1 LSLLNVIGVNSDVM
15 SIFSNVLIVLGCLPF
30 TYLEINIGSN
40 LKRTNFWKFI
50 IDKINSRKGKCL
62 HLLIGF
68 V

>member
-1 LSLLNVIGVNSDVM
+1 MLGVFFFKCLNCPRMSLAV
-15 SIFSNVLIVLGCLPF
+15 

-40 LKRTNFWKFI
+40 LKRTNYWKFI